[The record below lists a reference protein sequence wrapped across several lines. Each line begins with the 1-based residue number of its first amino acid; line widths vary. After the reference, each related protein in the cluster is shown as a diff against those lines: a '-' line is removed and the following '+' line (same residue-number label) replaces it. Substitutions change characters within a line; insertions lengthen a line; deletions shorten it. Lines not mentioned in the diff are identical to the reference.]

1 MQTYSKVYDN
11 FAQAE
16 RAVLDLQDAGVASND
31 ISLVANTGVKVVLA
45 EDDDLAAFATGASLG
60 SLAGGGVGLLT
71 GLGLMAI
78 PGVGPVVAA
87 GWLASTA
94 VGAIA
99 GSATGGLIG
108 ALVGTGLHENDAYL
122 YTEAVRRGGSLVTV
136 QTSLAPERIEAILNR
151 HGPINPWASRQDYET
166 AGWKQSD
173 ASLPTYQPE
182 RTTPEQSQRL

>member
-1 MQTYSKVYDN
+1 MNTYSKVYDN
-11 FAQAE
+11 FSQAE
-16 RAVLDLQDAGVASND
+16 RAVLDLQDAGVPSND
-31 ISLVANTGVKVVLA
+31 ISLVTNKTDTA
-45 EDDDLAAFATGASLG
+45 ETDAPDDLVPFATGAGLG

-108 ALVGTGLHENDAYL
+108 ALVGTGLHQDDAQF
-122 YTEAVRRGGSLVTV
+122 YTEAVQRGGTLVAV
-136 QTSLAPERIEAILNR
+136 KTSLASDRIETILNR
-151 HGPINPWASRQDYET
+151 HMPIDPIVRRPDYEN
-166 AGWKQSD
+166 ADWNQSD
-173 ASLPTYQPE
+173 PEASDYQPDH
-182 RTTPEQSQRL
+182 TVPESNQRL

>member
-1 MQTYSKVYDN
+1 MNTYSKVYDN
-11 FAQAE
+11 FSQAE
-16 RAVLDLQDAGVASND
+16 RAVLDLQDAGVPSND
-31 ISLVANTGVKVVLA
+31 ISLVTNKTVTA
-45 EDDDLAAFATGASLG
+45 ETDAPDDLVPFATGAGLG

-108 ALVGTGLHENDAYL
+108 ALVGTGLHQDDAQF
-122 YTEAVRRGGSLVTV
+122 YTEAVQRGGTLVAV
-136 QTSLAPERIEAILNR
+136 KTSLASDRIETILNR
-151 HGPINPWASRQDYET
+151 HMLIGPDYEN
-166 AGWKQSD
+166 AGWNQGDPEASD
-173 ASLPTYQPE
+173 YQPDH
-182 RTTPEQSQRL
+182 TVPESNQRL